1 MNTFLKVSK
10 IKSVLSVYAENGFLV
25 GLVKE
30 KNKYEVF
37 ACDFKNSQNP
47 N

>member
-1 MNTFLKVSK
+1 MGKMALH
-10 IKSVLSVYAENGFLV
+10 FLV

-37 ACDFKNSQNP
+37 ARLKKQP
-47 N
+47 KY